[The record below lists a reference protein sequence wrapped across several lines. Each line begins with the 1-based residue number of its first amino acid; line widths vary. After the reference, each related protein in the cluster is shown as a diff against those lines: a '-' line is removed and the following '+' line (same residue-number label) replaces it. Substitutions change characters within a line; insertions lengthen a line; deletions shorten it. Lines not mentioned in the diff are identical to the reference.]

1 MTRALTALARWQTAR
16 PWAFVAAAIAITLGS
31 APLVASLTLNSDL
44 IALLPENVQAV
55 RDLHAI
61 QARFTAPQSF
71 SLLVWSDDAEGRKRF
86 VEDLAPR
93 LLELED
99 QGVLA
104 VDFTVGHYG
113 DFVQE
118 HRHLYLPYDDLVEA
132 RDALERLRDYEAC
145 RANPFCVLL
154 DDEPPSIEDQLAE
167 HEGQAQRDNYL
178 THRYPDGLYRHPD
191 GQSVAV
197 FVRTDIRGGAQDRVL
212 ALIAAVEGVV
222 DSMDRDAYP
231 PDIRVEY
238 GGAVLE
244 MNEEQQSVARAA
256 AWATVITLGLVMLAV
271 FVFYRR
277 GRAIVLLPLGLVPAV
292 ALTFAFAE
300 LFVDYLNA
308 SSAFLS
314 SIVIGNGV
322 NSHIIWLARYFERR
336 RAGEAPGDAVRSAHL
351 GTWTAT
357 LAAAGAAGIAY
368 ASLTVTDFRA
378 FRDFGI
384 IGGVGMILCW
394 AASLLFTPVL
404 ACLWDRWRPIV
415 ADGPE
420 PAKAK
425 ANLYG
430 RVLSKLALGSPRVVL
445 AITALLCVASVWAIQ
460 GWVRDDPTE
469 YDFRNLQSQRPDGP
483 LQRINARIG
492 RSVFESTHG
501 SALAVMAAGPAD
513 AVSVREQL
521 EATAREHPHVLGAIR
536 DVNHLLP
543 SDQARKLPVLRE
555 VRDLM
560 LELRRHADAPTQ
572 ARIDRELP
580 PEDLRELVAEDLP
593 EQIAR
598 PFIERDGT
606 RGSIVYVEH
615 GEGRSQSDGRYLVEW
630 TEAVRAPRN
639 LDGSPVAV
647 AGTVPVMADL
657 VSAIRT
663 DGPKAVALS
672 FFATVLLLVVTFG
685 SMRARVLTLA
695 SHLVGI
701 VWMVALMAAL
711 GMKVNFLN
719 FVALP
724 ITFGNGVDYGVNVM
738 RRYLDERPGKTAREA
753 ADAAI
758 RETGGAVTLCSLT
771 TIIGY
776 MALYTSP
783 NQAVNS
789 FGAAMSISEIT
800 CVAAAVIALPAAL
813 AISER
818 RS

>member
-1 MTRALTALARWQTAR
+1 MTRALTALARWQVAR
-16 PWAFVAAAIAITLGS
+16 PWTFVAAAALATVGS
-31 APLVASLTLNSDL
+31 LPLVLSLSLNSDL
-44 IALLPENVQAV
+44 IALLPENTQAV
-55 RDLHAI
+55 RDLNAI
-61 QARFTAPQSF
+61 QERFAAPQSF
-71 SLLVWSDDAEGRKRF
+71 SLLVWSDDPVERKRF

-93 LLELED
+93 LLALSGE
-99 QGVLA
+99 GVLA
-104 VDFTVGHYG
+104 VDYTVGQYG
-113 DFVQE
+113 DFVRE
-118 HRHLYLPYDDLVEA
+118 HRHLYLPYDDLVRI
-132 RDALERLRDYEAC
+132 RDSLERRRSHEAC
-145 RANPFCVLL
+145 RANPFCVVL
-154 DDEPPSIEDQLAE
+154 DDEPPPIEEEL
-167 HEGQAQRDNYL
+167 EGHREQAQRDNYL
-178 THRYPDGLYRHPD
+178 TNRYPDGLYRHPD
-191 GQSVAV
+191 GRSVAV

-212 ALIAAVEGVV
+212 ALIAAVERVV
-222 DSMDRDAYP
+222 GEMDLASYA
-231 PDIRVEY
+231 PDLRVEY

-256 AWATVITLGLVMLAV
+256 AWATVITILLVMLAV
-271 FVFYRR
+271 YVFFRR
-277 GRAIVLLPLGLVPAV
+277 ARAIVLLPLGLLPAV

-300 LFVDYLNA
+300 VLVDYLNA

-336 RAGEAPGDAVRSAHL
+336 RAGEAPDAALRSAHL
-351 GTWTAT
+351 GTWAAT
-357 LAAAGAAGIAY
+357 LAAAGAAAIAY

-394 AASLLFTPVL
+394 VSSLLVTPAL
-404 ACLWDRWRPIV
+404 AVLWDRWRPI
-415 ADGPE
+415 AA
-420 PAKAK
+420 AKATETR

-430 RVLSKLALGSPRVVL
+430 LVLGKVALGAPRTVL
-445 AITALLCVASVWAIQ
+445 AVTALLTVAAAVVVH
-460 GWVRDDPTE
+460 GWVAADPIE

-501 SALAVMAAGPAD
+501 SALAVMAATPRD
-513 AVSVREQL
+513 AIHVREQL
-521 EATAREHPHVLGAIR
+521 EATLRERPRVFGAVR
-536 DVNHLLP
+536 DISHLLP
-543 SDQARKLPVLRE
+543 SDQARKLPLLEEIRAI
-555 VRDLM
+555 M
-560 LELRRHADAPTQ
+560 LDLRRHADEATRR
-572 ARIDRELP
+572 RIDEELP
-580 PEDLRELVAEDLP
+580 PEDLRELGPQDLP
-593 EQIAR
+593 EPIAR
-598 PFIERDGT
+598 PFVERDGT
-606 RGSIVYVEH
+606 RGSVVYVEH

-639 LDGSPVAV
+639 LDGTPVAV

-672 FFATVLLLVVTFG
+672 FVATVILLVITFRT
-685 SMRARVLTLA
+685 MRARAITLA

-701 VWMVALMAAL
+701 VWMVGLMAAL
-711 GMKVNFLN
+711 GIKVNFLN

-738 RRYLDERPGKTAREA
+738 RRYLEERDGKDARA
-753 ADAAI
+753 AAAAAI

-771 TIIGY
+771 TVIGY
-776 MALYTSP
+776 LALYTSP

-813 AISER
+813 VLVDR
-818 RS
+818 R